1 MGNVIG
7 DIRYAWRSLLR
18 QPTFAG
24 VAVLTLVLGIGLNT
38 AIFSVIKAV
47 LLNQLPYQDPSRLVV
62 LWEQSPTGTTD
73 LVAPLTF
80 VDWQEQSLAV
90 RSMAAFRQLR
100 YAFAGNSEP
109 LDVPSVKATPGLFA
123 MLRVNAM
130 LGRTFL
136 PEEGTPGADRVAIL
150 SQSFWERHF
159 GGSPGTIGRKIQ
171 LDAQPYTVIGVMPAA
186 FDFPPGGN
194 VDIWTPLSFDP
205 SDAHGRSRKGR
216 ALNVVGRLAD
226 GVPLERAQRDMT
238 LIPGRRART
247 ARRVGGRTPRA
258 RAARGQPAAHAGGA
272 ARRRRAALRPHRVGA
287 RRARLR
293 PGAGA
298 PGVARGTLRHDERV
312 FRRDAELRRPAAQR
326 ARRDRRR
333 AGADAAGRR

>member
-1 MGNVIG
+1 
-7 DIRYAWRSLLR
+7 
-18 QPTFAG
+18 
-24 VAVLTLVLGIGLNT
+24 
-38 AIFSVIKAV
+38 
-47 LLNQLPYQDPSRLVV
+47 
-62 LWEQSPTGTTD
+62 
-73 LVAPLTF
+73 
-80 VDWQEQSLAV
+80 
-90 RSMAAFRQLR
+90 
-100 YAFAGNSEP
+100 
-109 LDVPSVKATPGLFA
+109 SVKATPGLFA

-159 GGSPGTIGRKIQ
+159 GGSPATIGRKIQ

-194 VDIWTPLSFDP
+194 VDIWTSLSFDP

-216 ALNVVGRLAD
+216 SLNVVGRLAD
-226 GVPLERAQRDMT
+226 GVPLGRTPAARASGDGGKLPALRDR
-238 LIPGRRART
+238 RRART

-298 PGVARGTLRHDERV
+298 PGVARG
-312 FRRDAELRRPAAQR
+312 
-326 ARRDRRR
+326 
-333 AGADAAGRR
+333 